1 MVAVRLLRTV
11 GAIEEEYGRIRFD
24 GQRIYYDGLSSIFV
38 KYLERG
44 VMGADAQCYRPEHGI
59 RFLENLKNLFS
70 DGVLRVTDIV
80 CE

>member
-11 GAIEEEYGRIRFD
+11 GVIEEEYGRIRFD

-44 VMGADAQCYRPEHGI
+44 VMGADAQHYRPEHGI
-59 RFLENLKNLFS
+59 QFLENLKNLFS
-70 DGVLRVTDIV
+70 DGTLQVTDV
-80 CE
+80 VWE